1 MVTWTMVIIESFKRN
16 VSRITIFL
24 GDLPPLFF
32 IVYIIYFNTPYST
45 YTLIVLAV
53 SIAMAFYWKVILS
66 LANDSK
72 NRNVKSLDIE
82 NASDSTTAILGYFL
96 TYTVSVPSISIIGG
110 VKGLIVLSVLLGV
123 IYLVLYENRVILYNP
138 FLSLFKYRMYH
149 IQTKDKADGYI
160 LIRVAGINYEPSG
173 FVTAVQIDDF
183 FYIASQKKQ
192 NFKEL

>member
-1 MVTWTMVIIESFKRN
+1 MVIIESLKRN
-16 VSRITIFL
+16 VSRITIFI

-32 IVYIIYFNTPYST
+32 IVYVIYFNTPYSI
-45 YTLIVLAV
+45 YTLVVLAV
-53 SIAMAFYWKVILS
+53 SIAMAFYWKVILN
-66 LANDSK
+66 LADDSK
-72 NRNVKSLDIE
+72 DKNVKSLDIE
-82 NASDSTTAILGYFL
+82 NSSDSTTAILGYFL

-110 VKGLIVLSVLLGV
+110 AKGLIVLSILLGV

-138 FLSLFKYRMYH
+138 FLSLFKYRMYR

-173 FVTAVQIDDF
+173 IVTAVQIDDF

-192 NFKEL
+192 NAKKL

>member
-1 MVTWTMVIIESFKRN
+1 MAIIESLKRN
-16 VSRITIFL
+16 VSRITIFI

-32 IVYIIYFNTPYST
+32 IVYVIYFNTPYSI
-45 YTLIVLAV
+45 YTLVVLAV
-53 SIAMAFYWKVILS
+53 SIAMAFYWKVILN
-66 LANDSK
+66 LADDSK
-72 NRNVKSLDIE
+72 DKNVKSLDIE
-82 NASDSTTAILGYFL
+82 NSSDSTTAILGYFL

-110 VKGLIVLSVLLGV
+110 AKGLIVLSILLGV

-138 FLSLFKYRMYH
+138 FLSLFKYRMYR

-173 FVTAVQIDDF
+173 IVTAVQIDDF

-192 NFKEL
+192 NAKKL